1 MLSTALFASGGAWVG
16 LLFGLH
22 VVEREHSVDVDDG
35 ESGRVAVHLELLGSA
50 SELQLVVQLDVG
62 KRVSVD
68 GSALSA
74 HDEGVGTCGD
84 AADHVVATDVGLLP
98 ALLVVDAVGVWQL
111 FDVERVLFS
120 LLLLLF
126 LLK

>member
-1 MLSTALFASGGAWVG
+1 MLSAALFASGGAWVG

-68 GSALSA
+68 GSALAA

-111 FDVERVLFS
+111 FDMECVLFS